1 MRKIWSIIMIL
12 NAIGIS
18 QLAAQEYP
26 IDLEKAHQY
35 FMEAKELSAKDNG
48 RLWGINLYGPMM
60 FVDPQTRFIVT
71 NEADSLG
78 LLEQKGNVFVGYL
91 KPEDGIAN
99 TATRWAGK
107 FWMMIM
113 WNSLSDDELERTNL
127 MMHELYHCI
136 QDKIGL
142 TIQWDKNGHLDEM
155 QARIFM
161 KMEWN
166 ALEAAIF
173 SKRNDRKHAI
183 QDALN
188 FRNYRQKLFP
198 GSKENECKLE
208 MNEGL
213 AEYTG
218 FKLSLLKTEDQLNYF
233 KTTTQNR
240 KEAKSYV
247 RSFAY
252 VSGPLYGYLL
262 DEVSDSWRK
271 KLNPDSDLG
280 ALLKDCYKI
289 KLKDNNQQAIEL
301 ISVKYNYD
309 KVLSFELKR
318 EEEKSLRIQALTEKL
333 INNQV
338 LKINLKE
345 MGIQFDPR
353 DVQPLKEFGTVYH
366 TIRVTD
372 EWGILDVSE
381 DALMSPDWKTIIV
394 STAKLKINNNL
405 IEGNGWNLTLNEGW
419 RIEDSGK
426 NKILVK

>member
-1 MRKIWSIIMIL
+1 MKKMITIFAL
-12 NAIGIS
+12 FFTVIS
-18 QLAAQEYP
+18 QAEIEEYP
-26 IDLEKAHQY
+26 INLEKAYLY
-35 FMEAKELSAKDNG
+35 FKEARELSAKDDG
-48 RLWGINLYGPMM
+48 KLWGIKLYGPMM
-60 FVDPQTRFIVT
+60 FVDSQTRFIVT
-71 NEADSLG
+71 NEADSIG
-78 LLEQKGNVFVGYL
+78 ILEKKGNVFIGYL

-107 FWMMIM
+107 LWMMII
-113 WNSLSDDELERTNL
+113 WNSVSDDKLQRTNL

-142 TIQWDKNGHLDEM
+142 AIQWDKNGHLDEM
-155 QARIFM
+155 QARILM

-166 ALEAAIF
+166 ALETAIF
-173 SKRNDRKHAI
+173 SIGSERNQAI
-183 QDALN
+183 RDALN
-188 FRNYRQKLFP
+188 FRYYRQKLFS

-218 FKLSLLKTEDQLNYF
+218 FKLSILKPEDQLNYF
-233 KTTTQNR
+233 KTITQNR
-240 KEAKSYV
+240 KEVNSFV

-271 KLNPDSDLG
+271 KLNPNSDLG

-289 KLKDNNQQAIEL
+289 ELNDFNQKKIEQL
-301 ISVKYNYD
+301 TVLYDYD
-309 KVLSFELKR
+309 KVLDFETKR
-318 EEEKSLRIQALTEKL
+318 EEKRILRIKSLTEKL
-333 INNQV
+333 INNPI

-345 MGIQFDPR
+345 MGIQYDPR
-353 DVQPLKEFGTVYH
+353 EVQPLKNYGTVYH

-381 DALMSPDWKTIIV
+381 DALMSDDWKTITV
-394 STAKLKINNNL
+394 SAAKFKINNNF

-419 RIEDSGK
+419 KIKEEDGYK
-426 NKILVK
+426 TLVK